1 MSPRCLNDMEKF
13 TVVLASRNK
22 GKVAE
27 LQRLLT
33 QTLGDVIELRSL
45 DDVGITEEIE
55 ENGSTFEENALI
67 KARVA
72 ASSGYPGLADDSG
85 LVVPALDMAPGV
97 YSARYAGAHGDDAA
111 NNALLLKNL
120 TGVADR
126 RAAFVCSLVMVFPN
140 GGAPIRAAGAVEGE
154 ILLNPRGEGGFG
166 YDPLF
171 WYDPMGKTL
180 AEMTAEEKNAISHR
194 GAAVRQ
200 FAARFARR
208 MGLVEDNF

>member
-1 MSPRCLNDMEKF
+1 MSMNKI

-33 QTLGDVIELRSL
+33 QYLGDVIELKSL
-45 DDVGITEEIE
+45 DDVGITDEIE
-55 ENGSTFEENALI
+55 ENGTTFEENAMI
-67 KARVA
+67 KAQA
-72 ASSGYPGLADDSG
+72 AARSGYPGIGDDSG
-85 LVVPALDMAPGV
+85 LVVPALDMEPGI
-97 YSARYAGAHGDDAA
+97 YSARYAGEHGNDAA
-111 NNALLLKNL
+111 NNELLLKKL

-126 RAAFVCSLVMVFPN
+126 RAAFICSLAMAFPE
-140 GGAPIRAAGAVEGE
+140 GTVPIRATGAVEGE
-154 ILLNPRGEGGFG
+154 ILITPRGKGGFG

-180 AEMTAEEKNAISHR
+180 AEMTADEKNAISHR

-200 FAARFARR
+200 LATRIARR
-208 MGLVEDNF
+208 YGLVEDNG